1 MGGFFGVVSSS
12 DCVSELFYGTDYH
25 SHLGTRRGGMAMF
38 SQDGSIIRRIHDIT
52 NAQFRSKFDSI
63 LHEFSGHCGIG
74 CISDFEDQPLLVNS
88 HLGCYAIVTVSK
100 VANIDEL
107 AADSFRAGSS
117 HFLGMSNGE
126 LNPTEM
132 IASLI
137 NQKCSLTEGIE
148 YAMDTIRGSCSLLI
162 MTRGKII
169 AARDKYGRT
178 PISIGKRNT
187 DGSMAVTMETS
198 AFPNLDF
205 ALLRDLGPG
214 EIVELSPNQM
224 VQLKAPGKLNQ
235 ICSFFWVYFGYPS
248 SNFEGINTESARYRN
263 GASIAENDD
272 FSEIDTIGG
281 IPDSGVAHAIGYSNA
296 SGKPYQRALVKY
308 TPTWPRSFMPQSQT
322 ARNLVAKMKLIPVED
337 QIRDKRLLFLD
348 DSVVRGTQFKDIT
361 RRLYERGAKA
371 VHLRSAS
378 PPIMFSCKF
387 LNFSRS
393 RSELDLA
400 ARRAVETLEGYRVTD
415 EAVLQ
420 EYITPGTDKYNAMV
434 EVIRKELGLTSL
446 KYQTLDNL
454 IKAIGLPK
462 ERVCTYCY
470 DGCDPTASCEKC
482 PCCQKNGQKKE
493 KEAK

>member
-1 MGGFFGVVSSS
+1 MGGFFGVVSTS
-12 DCVSELFYGTDYH
+12 DCVTELFYGTDYH
-25 SHLGTRRGGMAMF
+25 SHLGTRRGGLAMF
-38 SQDGSIIRRIHDIT
+38 SQDGSIVRRIHDIT

-88 HLGCYAIVTVSK
+88 HLGCYAITTVSK
-100 VANIDEL
+100 VSNIDEL
-107 AADSFRAGSS
+107 AAESFRAGSS

-148 YAMDTIRGSCSLLI
+148 YAMDTIKGSCSLLI
-162 MTRGKII
+162 MTHGKII
-169 AARDKYGRT
+169 AARDKFGRT
-178 PISIGKRNT
+178 PVSIGKRNT
-187 DGSMAVTMETS
+187 DGTMAVTMETS

-205 ALLRDLGPG
+205 VHLRDLGPG
-214 EIVELSPNQM
+214 EIVELSPNNM
-224 VQLKAPGKLNQ
+224 VQLKAPGELNQ

-248 SNFEGINTESARYRN
+248 SNFEGINTESTRYRN
-263 GASIAENDD
+263 GASIAEGDD
-272 FSEIDTIGG
+272 YSEVDTIGG

-308 TPTWPRSFMPQSQT
+308 TPTWPRSFMPQNQN
-322 ARNLVAKMKLIPVED
+322 ARNLVARMKLIPVED

-400 ARRAVETLEGYRVTD
+400 ARRAVETLEGHQVTD
-415 EAVLQ
+415 EALLR
-420 EYITPGTDKYNAMV
+420 EYITPGTEKYNAMV

-470 DGCDPTASCEKC
+470 DGCDPTAGCACQCCHKKDKEEK
-482 PCCQKNGQKKE
+482 
-493 KEAK
+493 

>member
-1 MGGFFGVVSSS
+1 
-12 DCVSELFYGTDYH
+12 
-25 SHLGTRRGGMAMF
+25 
-38 SQDGSIIRRIHDIT
+38 
-52 NAQFRSKFDSI
+52 
-63 LHEFSGHCGIG
+63 
-74 CISDFEDQPLLVNS
+74 
-88 HLGCYAIVTVSK
+88 
-100 VANIDEL
+100 
-107 AADSFRAGSS
+107 
-117 HFLGMSNGE
+117 
-126 LNPTEM
+126 
-132 IASLI
+132 
-137 NQKCSLTEGIE
+137 
-148 YAMDTIRGSCSLLI
+148 
-162 MTRGKII
+162 
-169 AARDKYGRT
+169 
-178 PISIGKRNT
+178 
-187 DGSMAVTMETS
+187 MAVTMETS

-205 ALLRDLGPG
+205 VHLRDLGPG
-214 EIVELSPNQM
+214 EIVELSPNNM
-224 VQLKAPGKLNQ
+224 VQLKAPGEMNQ

-248 SNFEGINTESARYRN
+248 SNFEGINTESTRYRN
-263 GASIAENDD
+263 GASIAEGDD
-272 FSEIDTIGG
+272 YSEVDTIGG

-308 TPTWPRSFMPQSQT
+308 TPTWPRSFMPQNQN
-322 ARNLVAKMKLIPVED
+322 ARNLVARMKLIPVED

-400 ARRAVETLEGYRVTD
+400 ARRAVETLEGHQVTD
-415 EAVLQ
+415 EAVLR
-420 EYITPGTDKYNAMV
+420 EYITPGTEKYNAMV

-470 DGCDPTASCEKC
+470 DGCDPTAGCACKCCHKKDNEEK
-482 PCCQKNGQKKE
+482 
-493 KEAK
+493 